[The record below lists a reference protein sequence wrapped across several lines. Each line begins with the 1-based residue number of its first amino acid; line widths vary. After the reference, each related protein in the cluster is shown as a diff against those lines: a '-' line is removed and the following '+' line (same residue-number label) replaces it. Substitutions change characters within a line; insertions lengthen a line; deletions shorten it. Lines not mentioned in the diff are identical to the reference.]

1 MPYRNAGKGTG
12 TNYRTVG
19 IKMREYLYELK
30 DPLGL
35 HARPASVI
43 FMEARKYSCSIEAQ
57 WESDKADCKSLL
69 AIMGLGAKRGSII
82 RFRFDGEDEEAA
94 ITALR
99 TVLEEM

>member
-1 MPYRNAGKGTG
+1 M
-12 TNYRTVG
+12 
-19 IKMREYLYELK
+19 YEIK

-35 HARPASVI
+35 HARPASII
-43 FMEARKYSCSIEAQ
+43 FMEARKYSCSIEVQ

-69 AIMGLGAKRGSII
+69 ALMGLEAKRGSII

-94 ITALR
+94 MTAFC

>member
-1 MPYRNAGKGTG
+1 M
-12 TNYRTVG
+12 
-19 IKMREYLYELK
+19 YEIK

-35 HARPASVI
+35 HARPSSVI

-82 RFRFDGEDEEAA
+82 RFRFDGEDEDAA
-94 ITALR
+94 VTGLR

>member
-1 MPYRNAGKGTG
+1 
-12 TNYRTVG
+12 
-19 IKMREYLYELK
+19 MREYLYEIK

-35 HARPASVI
+35 HARPASII
-43 FMEARKYSCSIEAQ
+43 FMEARKYSCSIEVQ

-69 AIMGLGAKRGSII
+69 ALMGLEAKKGSIL

-94 ITALR
+94 MTAFC